1 MASIFLCSSSA
12 GADFVFNLPAATGT
26 GNVAVVKKMDANAHN
41 VAVTPNGTDTID
53 GVNAAV
59 NISVQYDT
67 ITVCDS
73 GTGAWVI
80 IQ

>member
-1 MASIFLCSSSA
+1 MATIFPCSASA

-26 GNVAVVKKMDANAHN
+26 GHVAVIKKMDPNAHN
-41 VAVTPNGTDTID
+41 IAVTPNGTDTID

-59 NISVQYDT
+59 DVSIQYDT
-67 ITVCDS
+67 VTVCDYAL
-73 GTGAWVI
+73 GAWII